1 MEHRHRK
8 KETAAPASTHHLF
21 VHVKSLMSANLGEEL
36 EVFFH
41 IYDGRENRPLRYR
54 SKRSKHRSF
63 HVANNTGS
71 GTPRVL
77 RTGGQNGVRN
87 PPASAS
93 ASFCT
98 AAVAMLTA
106 TAR

>member
-41 IYDGRENRPLRYR
+41 IYDGRENRPLRLVPRFQTRMLRPLGRR
-54 SKRSKHRSF
+54 SE
-63 HVANNTGS
+63 
-71 GTPRVL
+71 PRQL
-77 RTGGQNGVRN
+77 R
-87 PPASAS
+87 
-93 ASFCT
+93 
-98 AAVAMLTA
+98 
-106 TAR
+106 